1 MPFPAGRLDET
12 DTADRPAISR
22 LTIRDA
28 DSGEALWPRLRKAVK
43 GLLRIHGFTL
53 VEIEE
58 ITEEREQ

>member
-12 DTADRPAISR
+12 DTAASAVFR